1 MTKKSDVEIL
11 LTVDDITHGTAFTK
25 KIVLKSS
32 NPHYDGKTIEY
43 RALSAAEMAHAMRDS
58 KMGSGADPSKNFE
71 FMIEACKIGIT
82 TAGIGPKADQL
93 DTDIITQI
101 GGAIL
106 GVSQPTEAQVEAV
119 FQE

>member
-1 MTKKSDVEIL
+1 MSKKSDVEIM

-43 RALSAAEMAHAMRDS
+43 RALSSGEMARVIRDT
-58 KMGSGADPSKNFE
+58 KMGVGSDNGKNFE
-71 FMIEACKIGIT
+71 FLIEACKVGIVT
-82 TAGIGPKADQL
+82 PGVGDKADKL
-93 DTDIITQI
+93 DTEIITQI

-106 GVSQPTEAQVEAV
+106 GVSQPT
-119 FQE
+119 